1 MDKYGQLI
9 IVVMTHGCHYDGHN
23 YLMARDKKY
32 PVGKIWNYL
41 HHPGLTGKPKLMF
54 IQGCRK
60 IIRKKKQ
67 DSSTR
72 ATVN

>member
-1 MDKYGQLI
+1 MDKYGQLN